1 MIDLSKVGHKGPR
14 AHVLQWFIRT
24 IWAKDERCGGAA
36 EDDLIISIRL
46 EFGQVLALKLCHH
59 IFCPNYA
66 TKSVNQLIKTFKDNM
81 KSSL

>member
-1 MIDLSKVGHKGPR
+1 MIDLSKVGHKGPW

-46 EFGQVLALKLCHH
+46 EFGQVSALKLCHH
-59 IFCPNYA
+59 IFCPDCA
-66 TKSVNQLIKTFKDNM
+66 IKSLIKTFKDNM